1 MYGSR
6 DHEAIASHIP
16 LRSTETVAHFIRK
29 EKKEMQ
35 EIVREIEG
43 MRNKRSLNLTMDY
56 WLLFSS
62 TVPGPSFETE
72 KLKEKREMDA
82 PIEKWIFAAENVSH
96 GYKK

>member
-43 MRNKRSLNLTMDY
+43 MESKGLSMWQWIFDCYFL
-56 WLLFSS
+56 S

-96 GYKK
+96 GSKK

>member
-43 MRNKRSLNLTMDY
+43 MES
-56 WLLFSS
+56 
-62 TVPGPSFETE
+62 
-72 KLKEKREMDA
+72 
-82 PIEKWIFAAENVSH
+82 
-96 GYKK
+96 

>member
-1 MYGSR
+1 MYRSR

-43 MRNKRSLNLTMDY
+43 METKGLSQFENGFLT
-56 WLLFSS
+56 
-62 TVPGPSFETE
+62 
-72 KLKEKREMDA
+72 A
-82 PIEKWIFAAENVSH
+82 IFF
-96 GYKK
+96 